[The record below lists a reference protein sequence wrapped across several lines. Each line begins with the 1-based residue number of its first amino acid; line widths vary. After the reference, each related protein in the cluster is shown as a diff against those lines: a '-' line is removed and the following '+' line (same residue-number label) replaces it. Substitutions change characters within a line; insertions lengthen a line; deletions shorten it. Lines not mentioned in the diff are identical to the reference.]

1 MTFKY
6 RGGGMSKDRDDL
18 YAQNLAAGMEQ
29 LEAYHA
35 AGFKGDRSNACRKA
49 NTAEM
54 RIRVDKIHDLY
65 LKKIIVD
72 QVWVKREQVK
82 SYFRAYDDRDHH
94 ACHKLLAAI
103 GVDLGMGVQR
113 AEVLIKSQYERKTD
127 LELLQELTQV
137 LEQASQQLTIEH
149 QSEPEDHE
157 TSGD

>member
-1 MTFKY
+1 MK
-6 RGGGMSKDRDDL
+6 RGRPFNESKDKL
-18 YAQNLAAGMEQ
+18 YAQGLAAGLSQ
-29 LEAYHA
+29 IEAYHA
-35 AGFKGDRSNACRKA
+35 AGFKGNNSNAARKA
-49 NTAEM
+49 NTPEM
-54 RIRVDKIHDLY
+54 RIMVDAIHDQY
-65 LKKIIVD
+65 LKQIIVD

-149 QSEPEDHE
+149 QSEQEDHE
-157 TSGD
+157 ASGD